1 MMRCKWTFGLA
12 CACGLLWTLPALAQ
26 EKQPPDTRK
35 PSETPSKAEDA
46 KKPAA
51 AQADAEKMAEMMKRC
66 MEYATTG
73 EHHNHLDPFVGQWG
87 FQLRWWMSPDAEPQT
102 SQGKAEFTWIY
113 DGKYLRQ
120 DVTAPP
126 EEPNGPPY
134 NGLGLLG
141 YDNMKK
147 EYMSVWID
155 NMSTGMMYGTGKCDA
170 TGKVITIT
178 GAGPNPMTEQLD
190 QKWRTVSRIESQDK
204 HVFEM
209 YMTQPDGK
217 EIKQMEITYTRVK

>member
-1 MMRCKWTFGLA
+1 
-12 CACGLLWTLPALAQ
+12 
-26 EKQPPDTRK
+26 
-35 PSETPSKAEDA
+35 
-46 KKPAA
+46 
-51 AQADAEKMAEMMKRC
+51 
-66 MEYATTG
+66 
-73 EHHNHLDPFVGQWG
+73 
-87 FQLRWWMSPDAEPQT
+87 
-102 SQGKAEFTWIY
+102 
-113 DGKYLRQ
+113 
-120 DVTAPP
+120 
-126 EEPNGPPY
+126 
-134 NGLGLLG
+134 
-141 YDNMKK
+141 
-147 EYMSVWID
+147 MSVWID